1 MLRWFA
7 QFFDGIAVKMMLGSL
22 NKRITFEYE
31 KSGHARKQAEEM
43 AWQEMFIQCGR
54 FRRREISN
62 RSEGETNCRRF
73 ERHEQSDRRAT
84 ETVVAML
91 SI

>member
-43 AWQEMFIQCGR
+43 AWQEMFISMR
-54 FRRREISN
+54 ARNLNVASYHDVRAWKSSYMAERARILNN
-62 RSEGETNCRRF
+62 RDTRGVEPK
-73 ERHEQSDRRAT
+73 
-84 ETVVAML
+84 
-91 SI
+91 